1 MTMKKFPPLTQFP
14 YPGLRPFTRYESDI
28 FFGRDEHTRELLKKL
43 KETHFIVVLGE
54 SGHGKSSLVNTGL
67 VSSIQAGFL
76 DSAKIRWRVA
86 QLHPGEKPLTNL
98 ATELKK
104 AFAPTGEEES
114 SPPSEPSLPDE
125 KYIIKLRN
133 PSWYLPEGTCLLLL
147 VDQFEEIFTHTSST
161 HKNTKTLVTEL
172 LRASQLS
179 NVYVVISM
187 QSEYSGKCAQFHSL
201 TEAIN
206 QGSFLVPRL
215 THEQLREAI
224 EYPARIF
231 FGKVE
236 SSLVDR
242 LVADFGDD
250 PDQLPLMQH
259 ALMRMWNKAVA
270 EKNTEIKLTLNHYKD
285 IGEKNALSKHAEELY
300 NKLTS
305 KQQEIA
311 EVLFRN
317 LTDRD
322 DYDNL
327 CRSPVR
333 LDKVAPLAEV
343 SGEVV
348 AEIVKVFCLGTD
360 ETDKPNFIKPCEN
373 LSPEETILEL
383 SHASLIRYWPRLE
396 KWAVEEAEDKEL
408 YLRLEK
414 DAVTY
419 RDRKEKLGQ
428 PKGWENLKDGSNTS
442 SGEEGL
448 LWQETDLNRAL
459 KWQKEKGNVAKN
471 WVARYYKKQSREFD
485 GGSLFEETMK
495 FLKLSKDKWEGGTP
509 EEQVQKNSVGKISSV
524 KQEWTTTMENFLK
537 RIIWWLSSAV
547 AFIISVLIFAKLPG
561 MMTGILPIITWGAL
575 VFLSYE
581 ALKHYDRYKELKGTT
596 TKSKGLKVKK
606 PK

>member
-1 MTMKKFPPLTQFP
+1 MKKLPPLTQFP

-43 KETHFIVVLGE
+43 KETHFIAVLGE

-114 SPPSEPSLPDE
+114 SPPSESSLPDE

-161 HKNTKTLVTEL
+161 HKNTKTFVTEL

-187 QSEYSGKCAQFHSL
+187 QSEYLGKCAQFHNL
-201 TEAIN
+201 VEAIN

-242 LVADFGDD
+242 LVADFVDD

-270 EKNTEIKLTLNHYKD
+270 EKKTEIKLTLNHYKD

-348 AEIVKVFCLGTD
+348 AEVVKVFCHGTD

-373 LSPEETILEL
+373 LATETILEL
-383 SHASLIRYWPRLE
+383 SHASLIRYWPLL
-396 KWAVEEAEDKEL
+396 KQWAEADAEDKEL

-414 DAVTY
+414 DAIAY
-419 RDRKEKLGQ
+419 HDYEEKLKQHQGWNQ
-428 PKGWENLKDGSNTS
+428 LKGNSNTS
-442 SGEEGL
+442 STSKVPV
-448 LWQETDLNRAL
+448 LWQGNDLNKAL
-459 KWQKEKGNVAKN
+459 EWQERMGNAAEH
-471 WVARYYKKQSREFD
+471 WVKRYHKKQSQEFD
-485 GGSLFEETMK
+485 QPSFKKT
-495 FLKLSKDKWEGGTP
+495 
-509 EEQVQKNSVGKISSV
+509 I
-524 KQEWTTTMENFLK
+524 NFLK
-537 RIIWWLSSAV
+537 RSKEKHGGNTPKEQVQQGVAKKIESLKSKWTTTTEKFTRGIIWWLFGSV
-547 AFIISVLIFAKLPG
+547 AFVISVFMFAKSFEIT
-561 MMTGILPIITWGAL
+561 TGILSIIIWGTL
-575 VFLSYE
+575 VFLSYKAFE
-581 ALKHYDRYKELKGTT
+581 HYDRYKELKGTT